1 MSRIVNSGPVPWRR
15 VLRSVACLI
24 ASGLL
29 LLTLCGCRVVY
40 VNAQW
45 PWAFGTEAS
54 ADAESTSEQSLD
66 SEGEAS
72 VPVELAP

>member
-1 MSRIVNSGPVPWRR
+1 MSGREWREWAGGFPAA
-15 VLRSVACLI
+15 VYLLAGALICL
-24 ASGLL
+24 
-29 LLTLCGCRVVY
+29 LCSGCRVVY

-45 PWAFGTEAS
+45 PWAFGTEAQ